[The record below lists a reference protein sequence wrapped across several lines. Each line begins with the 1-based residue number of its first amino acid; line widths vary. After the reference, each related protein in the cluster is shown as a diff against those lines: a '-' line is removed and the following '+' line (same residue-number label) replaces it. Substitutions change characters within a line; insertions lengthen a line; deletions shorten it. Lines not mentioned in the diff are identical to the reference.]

1 MLNYASFAPHKIFF
15 FDFSKFCVFLGLTQM
30 PLSTRIKADMKTK
43 GGITYIGVSLG
54 ELKKYFTDDAVIH
67 VSKKFLNSY
76 EMIAG
81 VQESPKPISINVN
94 NNTQKTE
101 IKAEPKPEIT
111 EPVLEPN
118 PPIELNVNDGDW

>member
-1 MLNYASFAPHKIFF
+1 
-15 FDFSKFCVFLGLTQM
+15 
-30 PLSTRIKADMKTK
+30 MKTK

-111 EPVLEPN
+111 EPVLESN